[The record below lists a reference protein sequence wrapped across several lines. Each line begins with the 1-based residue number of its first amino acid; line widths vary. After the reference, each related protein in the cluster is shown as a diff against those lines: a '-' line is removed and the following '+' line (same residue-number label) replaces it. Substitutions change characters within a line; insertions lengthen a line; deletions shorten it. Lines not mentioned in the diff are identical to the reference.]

1 MMDSTLWLLLVAG
14 LAAGWTAWLVQH
26 ALYLALERHRQLYT
40 TEAEHRLRDLF
51 VFVDL
56 KLLWPAAGA
65 LGLVL
70 GLVVVLLG
78 LGLIT
83 GVIIAAVCWAMPN
96 VGIWWAKRQ
105 RIRAF
110 EAQLPDAL
118 SSLSAAIKAGAS
130 LSTAMQ
136 ALVHHALP
144 PLSQEFSVVNRQI
157 RLGAGAADAVQQ
169 MATRIGGDSLKI
181 LSVTLRVAIQTGG
194 PMAAMLEQTGDTL
207 LASQQLKARLSAL
220 TSQGWM
226 QAWVMAAMPLALMA
240 ALSALDP
247 MFGEQLLH
255 SEAGH
260 LVLGAVGLFEALG
273 MWWLRKT
280 TTIQL
285 AG

>member
-1 MMDSTLWLLLVAG
+1 MESTLWLLLVAG
-14 LAAGWTAWLVQH
+14 LAAGSAAWLVQH

-40 TEAEHRLRDLF
+40 SEAEHRLRDLF

-56 KLLWPAAGA
+56 KLLWPAACA
-65 LGLVL
+65 VGL
-70 GLVVVLLG
+70 LLG
-78 LGLIT
+78 FIAVLMGLGVIT
-83 GVIIAAVCWAMPN
+83 GVIIVALCWSMPN
-96 VGIWWAKRQ
+96 IAIWWTKRQ

-110 EAQLPDAL
+110 EQQLPDAL

-130 LSTAMQ
+130 LSSAMQ

-157 RLGAGAADAVQQ
+157 RLGASAADAVQQ
-169 MATRIGGDSLKI
+169 MATRIGGDSLRI

-194 PMAAMLEQTGDTL
+194 PMADMLEQTGQTM

-226 QAWVMAAMPLALMA
+226 QAWVMAAMPLGLMA

-247 MFGEQLLH
+247 VFGEQLLQ

-260 LVLGAVGLFEALG
+260 LVLAAVGVFEALG

-280 TTIQL
+280 TTIQM